1 MLVPLLSG
9 GSSSLTMYSTVQG
22 MVCGRVGDKA
32 VGAKR
37 ENLFCY
43 SGELHITYDDGV
55 GERKDFPLALY
66 AEPRVYN
73 YTEENIERTV

>member
-9 GSSSLTMYSTVQG
+9 GSSSLTLYSTVQV
-22 MVCGRVGDKA
+22 MVCGRVGDEA

-43 SGELHITYDDGV
+43 RGELHITYDDGV
-55 GERKDFPLALY
+55 TEKKDFPRALY
-66 AEPRVYN
+66 AEL
-73 YTEENIERTV
+73 IE